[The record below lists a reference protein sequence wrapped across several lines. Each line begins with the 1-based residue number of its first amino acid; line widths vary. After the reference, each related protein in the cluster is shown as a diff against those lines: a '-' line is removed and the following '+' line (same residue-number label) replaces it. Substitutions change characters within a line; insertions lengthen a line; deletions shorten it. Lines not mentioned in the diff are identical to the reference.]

1 MADVRKMSR
10 DKMLEGL
17 GAMDGMIEAARR
29 DWKEYVATCSRRPTK
44 AQAERIAFL
53 RGRLSGLCE
62 AMTEFEKRS
71 PLEIVG
77 SQHSS

>member
-1 MADVRKMSR
+1 MADVHKMSR
-10 DKMLEGL
+10 DKMLEAI
-17 GAMDGMIEAARR
+17 GAIDGMSDAARS

-44 AQAERIAFL
+44 SQAERIAFL

-77 SQHSS
+77 S